1 MVEQFPFKEAVEGS
15 NPSGLTASMRDRLM
29 VGQQPLELFIQ
40 VRILVPQP
48 VGSLPLCEDFFFLDS
63 DKPHPLLYHFQE
75 CLKRSFNNEIK
86 YKTQEI

>member
-15 NPSGLTASMRDRLM
+15 NPSGLTASVRDRLM

-48 VGSLPLCEDFFFLDS
+48 MGPLPLCEDFFFLDP
-63 DKPHPLLYHFQE
+63 DKPYPLFYN
-75 CLKRSFNNEIK
+75 LKERF
-86 YKTQEI
+86 